1 MMREERYIRALVA
14 RLQRITIANG
24 FNTNGGTRVEVD
36 PPDEHEDDYDW
47 TPTTPPRVVVLP
59 DSVDPAGIN
68 RHLVNAQQSISIVG
82 YTNATL
88 PPADDETDV
97 DLALR
102 RRAVAYPLLAD
113 LLRALFPDGAADA
126 YQDDL
131 DSVATSITYN
141 GHALY
146 PRDDG
151 GKTTVV
157 EISVLVDFKLHLN
170 NPDQ

>member
-1 MMREERYIRALVA
+1 MMREERYLRALVA

-24 FNTNGGTRVEVD
+24 FNTDAGTRLEVD
-36 PPDEHEDDYDW
+36 PPDDHEDDW
-47 TPTTPPRVVVLP
+47 ATGAPPRIVVLP
-59 DSVDPAGIN
+59 DSVEAASIN
-68 RHLVNAQQSISIVG
+68 RHLVNAQQLISIG
-82 YTNATL
+82 GFTNAK
-88 PPADDETDV
+88 PPASEDDTELDA
-97 DLALR
+97 ALR
-102 RRAVAYPLLAD
+102 RRAVAYPLLED

-131 DSVATSITYN
+131 DSAAATFTYN

-157 EISVLVDFKLHLN
+157 EINVLVDFKLHLN